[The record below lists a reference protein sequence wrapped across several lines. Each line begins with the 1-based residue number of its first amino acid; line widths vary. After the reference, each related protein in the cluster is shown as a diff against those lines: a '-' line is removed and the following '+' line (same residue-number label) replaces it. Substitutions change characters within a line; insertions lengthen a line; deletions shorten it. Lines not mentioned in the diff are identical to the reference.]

1 MSCFSILYYLLNS
14 LISIYIA
21 FVDFS
26 DISLNVSI
34 LFLKTDNFTTSFI
47 IWLPLIYFSSL
58 ITLAKIFSRIDKSG
72 QSSLFP
78 DVRSK
83 EFRNLA

>member
-58 ITLAKIFSRIDKSG
+58 ITLAKIFNRIDKSG

>member
-34 LFLKTDNFTTSFI
+34 LFLKTDNFTTFLI
-47 IWLPLIYFSSL
+47 RLPLIHFSSL

>member
-34 LFLKTDNFTTSFI
+34 LFLKTDNFTTFLI
-47 IWLPLIYFSSL
+47 RLPLIHFSSL
-58 ITLAKIFSRIDKSG
+58 ITLAKIFNRIDKSG
-72 QSSLFP
+72 HSSLFP
-78 DVRSK
+78 DVRGK